1 MNNSNK
7 NKSQSSKE
15 ALDLEIENYELE
27 DILELFKIYNTD
39 FTEAD
44 LKRAKQM
51 VLKTHPDKSQLPADY
66 FRFFSKAYKKLYS
79 IWEFRCKSEKNPN
92 NENTEYSELS
102 LNQSEEEKKELLD
115 SFFETNQNLKKTK
128 NFNNWFNKEFEK
140 NKITTEAQE
149 KGYGDWLKSEEIPF
163 QDFERTTSEGN
174 MADNFARL
182 KRDVRAVTV
191 FQEVQDITSY
201 GGRGGQG
208 FSDLSLGAPQQYN
221 SDLFSSLQ
229 YQDLHQAHTETV
241 IPVTEE
247 DYENVPKFGSMNDYM
262 TYRDSE
268 AQQFVPLSEKQAL
281 DYLKNRE
288 KTADQDAVRRAY
300 ELAKQT
306 EEAQKKQKNFWSNIQ
321 LLNNK

>member
-15 ALDLEIENYELE
+15 ALDLEIDNYELE

-51 VLKTHPDKSQLPADY
+51 VLKTHPDKSKLPADY

-92 NENTEYSELS
+92 NENTEYSEVS
-102 LNQSEEEKKELLD
+102 LNHSEEEKRELLD
-115 SFFETNQNLKKTK
+115 TFFDSNKKLKNSKD
-128 NFNNWFNKEFEK
+128 FNNWFNKEFEK

-149 KGYGDWLKSEEIPF
+149 KGYGDWLKSEESQF
-163 QDFERTTSEGN
+163 QDFERTSEAN
-174 MADNFARL
+174 MAENFARL
-182 KRDVRAVTV
+182 KREVRAVTV
-191 FQEVQDITSY
+191 FQEVQDVSSY

-208 FSDLSLGAPQQYN
+208 FADLSLGAPQKYD

-229 YQDLHQAHTETV
+229 YQDLQQAHTETV

-247 DYENVPKFGSMNDYM
+247 DYVNVPKFGSVNDYM

-268 AQQFVPLSEKQAL
+268 ALQFVPLSEKQAL

-300 ELAKQT
+300 DLAKQT
-306 EEAQKKQKNFWSNIQ
+306 EEAQKKQKDFWSNIQ
-321 LLNNK
+321 LLHNK

>member
-1 MNNSNK
+1 MNNTNK
-7 NKSQSSKE
+7 TNPKTSKK

-27 DILELFKIYNTD
+27 DILELFKIYSTD

-44 LKRAKQM
+44 LKKSKQI
-51 VLKTHPDKSQLPADY
+51 VLKTHPDKSNLPADY
-66 FRFFSKAYKKLYS
+66 FLFFSKAYKKLYS

-92 NENTEYSELS
+92 NENTEYSEVS
-102 LNQSEEEKKELLD
+102 LNHSEEEKRELLD
-115 SFFETNQNLKKTK
+115 TFFDSNKNLKKSK
-128 NFNNWFNKEFEK
+128 DFNKWFNKEFEK

-149 KGYGDWLKSEEIPF
+149 KGYGDWLKSEESQF
-163 QDFERTTSEGN
+163 QDFERTNESN
-174 MADNFARL
+174 MADNFAKL
-182 KRDVRAVTV
+182 KRDVRAVTL
-191 FQEVQDITSY
+191 FQEVQDISSY

-208 FSDLSLGAPQQYN
+208 FSDLSLGAPQKYN

-262 TYRDSE
+262 TYRDNE

-300 ELAKQT
+300 DLAKQT
-306 EEAQKKQKNFWSNIQ
+306 EESQKKQKNFWSNIQ
-321 LLNNK
+321 LLHNK